1 MLAAGC
7 RTAAHCSVV
16 HVHCT
21 PLGLYFHILFPQL
34 KTEFKIIKDNIYKVN
49 EVRITRTHSV
59 FRLIFIANIIYHENV
74 VFKQLHSSERN
85 WEKRFMEF

>member
-1 MLAAGC
+1 M
-7 RTAAHCSVV
+7 
-16 HVHCT
+16 
-21 PLGLYFHILFPQL
+21 
-34 KTEFKIIKDNIYKVN
+34 N

-85 WEKRFMEF
+85 WEKIYGILMEE